1 MERHQLKRIMI
12 IILATL
18 NAFLCLYLIRQ
29 RVSERAAAFRA
40 EKNLLELFAADG
52 IAISPETIPRGTP
65 PPVIQL
71 SSDSAELAQAAAF
84 FFGEDAEI
92 ITQSNARRFETE
104 EGVVRFH
111 SDGSFT
117 ATGLYNRTDP
127 DTFCREFCRNWSYAP
142 PDSDSIHGG
151 DITLTAR
158 YGNLSVYNCGVC
170 FLFDG
175 DVLTEAYG
183 TLIPRTGHPAETPK
197 LTAMDAL
204 VIFQAKRRENRVVS
218 AEIRRVSLCYAL
230 QSAEDETL
238 TLVPMWRVETD
249 TVPYYVNCV
258 TGGLVFS

>member
-18 NAFLCLYLIRQ
+18 DAFLCLYLIRQ
-29 RVSERAAAFRA
+29 RVSEHTATRHA
-40 EKNLLELFAADG
+40 EQNLLELFAADG
-52 IAISPETIPRGTP
+52 IAISPEAIPRGTP
-65 PPVIQL
+65 PPVIEL
-71 SSDSAELAQAAAF
+71 SPDGAELAQAAAF
-84 FFGEDAEI
+84 FFGDGAGTV
-92 ITQSNARRFETE
+92 TQSSARRFEAG

-111 SDGSFT
+111 SDRSFT
-117 ATGLYNRTDP
+117 ATELSNHTDP

-142 PDSDSIHGG
+142 PDSASVDDG
-151 DITLTAR
+151 DIALTAR

-183 TLIPRTGHPAETPK
+183 TLIPHTGRPAETPK

-204 VIFQAKRRENRVVS
+204 AIFQAKRRENRVVS

-230 QSAEDETL
+230 QSAEDEAL

>member
-18 NAFLCLYLIRQ
+18 NAFLCLYLVRQ
-29 RVSERAAAFRA
+29 RVSERAAARHA
-40 EKNLLELFAADG
+40 EQNLLELFAADG
-52 IAISPETIPRGTP
+52 IDLAPEAIPRGTP
-65 PPVIQL
+65 PPVIRL
-71 SSDSAELAQAAAF
+71 SPDGAELAQAAAF
-84 FFGEDAEI
+84 FIGGGV
-92 ITQSNARRFETE
+92 TQTSARRFEAGE
-104 EGVVRFH
+104 SVVRFH

-117 ATGLYNRTDP
+117 ATGLSNRVNP

-142 PDSDSIHGG
+142 PDSDSIDEG

-175 DVLTEAYG
+175 DVLMEAYG
-183 TLIPRTGHPAETPK
+183 TLIPRTGKPAETPK

-204 VIFQAKRRENRVVS
+204 AIFQAKRRENRVVS

-238 TLVPMWRVETD
+238 LLVPVWRVETD

-258 TGGLVFS
+258 TGGLIFS